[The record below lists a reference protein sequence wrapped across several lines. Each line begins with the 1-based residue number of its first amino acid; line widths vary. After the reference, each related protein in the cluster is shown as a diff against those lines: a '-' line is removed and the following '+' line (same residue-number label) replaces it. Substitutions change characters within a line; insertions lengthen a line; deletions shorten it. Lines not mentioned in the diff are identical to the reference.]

1 MIPDTYWQLLRRWFW
16 LILLF
21 VVAGAAAGF
30 SLLPIGLGQSSSYS
44 SSVTLGL
51 ARFVSFSGTVSAG
64 SASDEGALLGEYTFS
79 IAELAKT
86 PQFQARLK
94 DALADEGVVV
104 TEPELARRVK
114 VVPDKALFRVTVLAT
129 SSSAEKADLLSR
141 TATDAL
147 KAQVAAEEQRII
159 ESLNVTMEQQRTE
172 LLNRLAT
179 LSEERRAA
187 LETLDAEAVRQALDE
202 LIRTGAI
209 ATSTADLGPRFKDIL
224 LNLALIT
231 GDPQLA
237 VVNSETAAL
246 EGELGDVSKAQESF
260 AIDLLRWGQ
269 PLFVLNPSDTVLT
282 EPERALRKRDML
294 VLGAAGG
301 LILGWMTA
309 NAAEH
314 VRNGRKPEHPEREPV
329 KH

>member
-51 ARFVSFSGTVSAG
+51 ARFVSFNGTVSAG
-64 SASDEGALLGEYTFS
+64 SASDEGALLGEYTVT

-86 PQFQARLK
+86 PQFQDRLRN
-94 DALADEGVVV
+94 ALADQGLKIAK
-104 TEPELARRVK
+104 PELANKVK

-172 LLNRLAT
+172 LLNRLST
-179 LSEERRAA
+179 LSQTRVDA
-187 LETLDAEAVRQALDE
+187 LNKLKAEAIRQALDE
-202 LIRTGAI
+202 LIRTGAGPF
-209 ATSTADLGPRFKDIL
+209 SDHVDL
-224 LNLALIT
+224 T
-231 GDPQLA
+231 GLQR
-237 VVNSETAAL
+237 
-246 EGELGDVSKAQESF
+246 QES
-260 AIDLLRWGQ
+260 G
-269 PLFVLNPSDTVLT
+269 
-282 EPERALRKRDML
+282 
-294 VLGAAGG
+294 
-301 LILGWMTA
+301 
-309 NAAEH
+309 
-314 VRNGRKPEHPEREPV
+314 
-329 KH
+329 

>member
-51 ARFVSFSGTVSAG
+51 ARFVSFNGTVSAG
-64 SASDEGALLGEYTFS
+64 SASDEGALLGEYTVT

-86 PQFQARLK
+86 PQFQDRLRN
-94 DALADEGVVV
+94 ALADQGLKIAK
-104 TEPELARRVK
+104 PELANKVK

-129 SSSAEKADLLSR
+129 SSNADTADLLAR
-141 TATDAL
+141 TATDVL
-147 KAQVAAEEQRII
+147 KAQVSAEEQRII

-172 LLNRLAT
+172 LLNRLST
-179 LSEERRAA
+179 LSQTRVDA
-187 LETLDAEAVRQALDE
+187 LNKLKAEAIRQALDE
-202 LIRTGAI
+202 LIRTGAVT
-209 ATSTADLGPRFKDIL
+209 TSTADLAPRFKDIL
-224 LNLALIT
+224 LSLAVIT

-237 VVNSETAAL
+237 VVNAETAAL
-246 EGELGDVSKAQESF
+246 EAELGDVSQAQESF

-269 PLFVLNPSDTVLT
+269 PLFVLNPADTVLT
-282 EPERALRKRDML
+282 EPERALRKRDMA
-294 VLGAAGG
+294 VLGTFGG

-314 VRNGRKPEHPEREPV
+314 ARNGRKPERPGREPV